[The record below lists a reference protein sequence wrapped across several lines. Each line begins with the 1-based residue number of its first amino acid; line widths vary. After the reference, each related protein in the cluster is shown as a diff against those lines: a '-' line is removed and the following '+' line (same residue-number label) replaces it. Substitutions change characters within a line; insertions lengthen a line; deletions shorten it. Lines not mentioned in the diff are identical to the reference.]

1 METGAEKLMAELC
14 ELVAREK
21 DQAEL
26 KRLISQLIEC
36 LQERQRERGTAE
48 PNGSAEEPAK

>member
-1 METGAEKLMAELC
+1 METSADKLMTELY

-26 KRLISQLIEC
+26 KRLIGQLIEC
-36 LQERQRERGTAE
+36 LQKRQRERGTAE